1 MKKSTASLLLLSIAT
16 LCIASLSCQK
26 TTVKTSPTHT
36 VIYLHEEK
44 KETRSSQSLLN
55 TFSKTGNV
63 ILKFYADW
71 CKPCTRMSDVIKK
84 LLVSDLAT
92 TMPDFTLIN
101 INRGHFLD
109 LGKTFNI
116 TSIPTLVFL
125 RNGKEIGR
133 YDGGPLTEITFAQLI
148 TRTFNM

>member
-1 MKKSTASLLLLSIAT
+1 MKNSTASLLLLSIT
-16 LCIASLSCQK
+16 SLLIASLSCQK
-26 TTVKTSPTHT
+26 SSVKTSATHT

-55 TFSKTGNV
+55 TFSSTGNV

-71 CKPCTRMSDVIKK
+71 CGPCTRMSTVIKS
-84 LLVSDLAT
+84 LLSSDLAA

-101 INRGHFLD
+101 INRDHFLD

-116 TSIPTLVFL
+116 NSIPTLIFL

-133 YDGGPLTEITFAQLI
+133 YDGKPLTENAFAQLI
-148 TRTFNM
+148 TTTFNT